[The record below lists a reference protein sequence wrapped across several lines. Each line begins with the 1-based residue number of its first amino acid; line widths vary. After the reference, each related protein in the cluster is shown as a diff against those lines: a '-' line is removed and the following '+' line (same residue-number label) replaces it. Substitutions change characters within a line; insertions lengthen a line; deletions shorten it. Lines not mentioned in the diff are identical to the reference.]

1 MKKSTLIIA
10 AADVVLAAALGA
22 ALIYSSGQIADVS
35 MQGTADKW
43 AGSGSDVPFTA
54 VSYYTDSNS
63 AIDIGT
69 VYNIR
74 TTAQQKITEQ
84 LGDNGNGF
92 ADCWYGLYNMSL
104 GGPKGNVSL
113 NCYAVGGSFFDIH
126 ESEVLSGSLFN
137 EDSVNIDTV
146 VLDENASWKLF
157 GAVDTAGMT
166 VSAGDKQFYIS
177 AVIKAPRDGELLKA
191 YDDGDGVPFAYMPYQ
206 AVSEIN
212 QEETKFTGY
221 DALMPDSIEK
231 FGYDIIKEAAGYSDE
246 SLTSALID
254 SRSRFSIKNMLN
266 ASKKLEAQ
274 ISSKSSVVYPY
285 WEEAE
290 RGVYLKVSI
299 LYKAF
304 FIPVCLLIAS
314 AVYWI
319 FRLCGLAAAGIRAV
333 FGIADKRSEHHK
345 LINYYLK
352 HGKTELAEE
361 VMTDKEKTKYEEKL
375 EAAASEHKENNAEGS
390 ADDKKDDEL
399 ISR

>member
-1 MKKSTLIIA
+1 
-10 AADVVLAAALGA
+10 
-22 ALIYSSGQIADVS
+22 
-35 MQGTADKW
+35 
-43 AGSGSDVPFTA
+43 
-54 VSYYTDSNS
+54 
-63 AIDIGT
+63 
-69 VYNIR
+69 
-74 TTAQQKITEQ
+74 
-84 LGDNGNGF
+84 
-92 ADCWYGLYNMSL
+92 
-104 GGPKGNVSL
+104 
-113 NCYAVGGSFFDIH
+113 
-126 ESEVLSGSLFN
+126 
-137 EDSVNIDTV
+137 
-146 VLDENASWKLF
+146 
-157 GAVDTAGMT
+157 MT

-304 FIPVCLLIAS
+304 FIPACLLIAS

-319 FRLCGLAAAGIRAV
+319 KSVSLNSYPVECSI
-333 FGIADKRSEHHK
+333 
-345 LINYYLK
+345 YLLVSLLPIPK
-352 HGKTELAEE
+352 VLVEYFE
-361 VMTDKEKTKYEEKL
+361 D
-375 EAAASEHKENNAEGS
+375 
-390 ADDKKDDEL
+390 
-399 ISR
+399 